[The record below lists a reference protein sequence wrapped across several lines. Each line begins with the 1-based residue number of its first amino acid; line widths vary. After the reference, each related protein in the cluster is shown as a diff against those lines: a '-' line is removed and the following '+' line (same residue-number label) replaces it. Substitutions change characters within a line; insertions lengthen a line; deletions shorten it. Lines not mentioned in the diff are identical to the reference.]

1 MEGEE
6 VQQAETSFTVELMG
20 LHEESMWIPLISMVG
35 EECFVKVIEA
45 TVKYNYEEE
54 KYYITVKYEGLLED
68 IKHFNDILKQKS
80 EEIVRNRNVNRKLK
94 AAKIN

>member
-1 MEGEE
+1 MEGE

-20 LHEESMWIPLISMVG
+20 LHEESMWIPLISLVG
-35 EECFVKVIEA
+35 EECQVKVIEA
-45 TVKYNYEEE
+45 TVKYNYDEE

-80 EEIVRNRNVNRKLK
+80 EELVRNRNVDRKLK
-94 AAKIN
+94 AAKVN